1 MSDSAARL
9 ATAHEDWDQRWK
21 DGATRAAWQQPEPLV
36 QALAELMHARGFTRA
51 LDVGC
56 GVGRH
61 ALYLATQGFQCV
73 GIDASESGLAYA
85 REQAAAAGLNI
96 DYRLGTF
103 YELPFADESFEA
115 VVAWN
120 VLYHG
125 DGNVARRAIADI
137 QRVLVPG
144 GLYVGTML
152 SRRNAQ
158 YGRGKQVAPGTFVV
172 EGDPGDKGHPHFY
185 CDTRT
190 LIDLHSGFEV
200 LDLHDRPQTPGAY
213 HWEFTVERRES
224 TAG

>member
-1 MSDSAARL
+1 MSNSEQL
-9 ATAHEDWDQRWK
+9 ATAYEDWDERWK
-21 DGATRAAWQQPEPLV
+21 DADSRAAWQQPEPLV
-36 QALAELMHARGFTRA
+36 TALADLMHAFGFTRA

-61 ALYLATQGFQCV
+61 AHYLATRGFQCV

-85 REQAAAAGLNI
+85 RGQASASGLSI
-96 DYRLGTF
+96 DYRAGTF
-103 YELPFADESFEA
+103 YDLPFGNQSFDA

-125 DGNVARRAIADI
+125 DGGMARQAIVDI

-152 SRRNAQ
+152 SRRNAR
-158 YGRGKQVAPGTFVV
+158 YGQGRQVAPGTFVV

-185 CDTRT
+185 CDTQT
-190 LIDLHSGFEV
+190 LIELHRGFEV
-200 LDLHDRPQTPGAY
+200 LKLHDRDQTPGAY
-213 HWEFTVERRES
+213 HWEFTMERREA
-224 TAG
+224 TPV